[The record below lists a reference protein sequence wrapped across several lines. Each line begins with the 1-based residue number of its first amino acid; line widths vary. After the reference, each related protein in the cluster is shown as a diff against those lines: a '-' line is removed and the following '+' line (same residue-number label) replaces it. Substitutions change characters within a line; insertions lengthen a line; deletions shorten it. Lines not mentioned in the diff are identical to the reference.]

1 MTFRVVRLGA
11 EALFPTTTCIN
22 YYIFMN
28 DEDDEQ
34 LLDSDEDIDWEEV
47 PIEAA
52 QQDLEIT
59 LSSAPVEQIKS
70 VFSLFIPFDFLYS
83 ARRGRTIS
91 HAERLLRIG
100 CHKLHTL
107 CLLSNARVR
116 NQWLNDELLHVRRP
130 PIRIHCAL
138 IAKQARLMSLTPMAL
153 QINFTVIHKSRYPE
167 AAKRGRLFESALN
180 KLVEW
185 WAGVFFEPLPEGHI
199 RNRSFEN
206 IRDRMQRPQFED
218 KDLNIDVLEDMLDDE
233 GETIRSPKSLMK
245 HALMQSGS
253 RDTSAQLFTALCRGL
268 GLPSRLVV
276 SLQSVPWKVGI
287 DKPKA
292 PPKDKGKGKMRPTES
307 IVDEPSNGDFSR
319 SDFPGGGQRLGGGES
334 SMSEKAKGKQ
344 KAQPAVNLRK
354 TQSKGKVLGRK
365 PKPKEG

>member
-1 MTFRVVRLGA
+1 MRSGPSGHVLMTFRVVRLGA

-70 VFSLFIPFDFLYS
+70 VFSLFIPFDFSYS

-116 NQWLNDELLHVRRP
+116 NQWLNDELLHVCCPAYPYSLRADSQAGAPHVADTNGP
-130 PIRIHCAL
+130 PNQLHCHSQIAL
-138 IAKQARLMSLTPMAL
+138 S
-153 QINFTVIHKSRYPE
+153 
-167 AAKRGRLFESALN
+167 
-180 KLVEW
+180 
-185 WAGVFFEPLPEGHI
+185 
-199 RNRSFEN
+199 
-206 IRDRMQRPQFED
+206 
-218 KDLNIDVLEDMLDDE
+218 
-233 GETIRSPKSLMK
+233 
-245 HALMQSGS
+245 
-253 RDTSAQLFTALCRGL
+253 
-268 GLPSRLVV
+268 
-276 SLQSVPWKVGI
+276 
-287 DKPKA
+287 
-292 PPKDKGKGKMRPTES
+292 
-307 IVDEPSNGDFSR
+307 
-319 SDFPGGGQRLGGGES
+319 
-334 SMSEKAKGKQ
+334 
-344 KAQPAVNLRK
+344 
-354 TQSKGKVLGRK
+354 
-365 PKPKEG
+365 